1 MKITDFFDK
10 TVCINLDRR
19 FDRWSECVAEFDKNK
34 LVGIERFKAV
44 DGKSLVELPKGF
56 LTTSRLAL
64 VLTNMLILDKAIE
77 EDYSSILILE
87 DDVEFT
93 NQVTN
98 MKSFFD
104 SLPEDWD
111 MLYFG
116 GNHNTHV
123 GSEPPTIIND
133 KVCKLHNTFS
143 THCVAINKKAFKEI
157 LERLKKCDN
166 ALDVIYAELQKKL
179 NVYSFYP
186 MISTQRV
193 SFSDIENKMTDYK
206 WLIK

>member
-1 MKITDFFDK
+1 MNITNFFDK
-10 TVCINLDRR
+10 TYCINLDRR
-19 FDRWSECVAEFDKNK
+19 FDRWSECLFEFEQKR
-34 LVGIERFKAV
+34 LLGINRFKAV
-44 DGKSLVELPKGF
+44 DGNSLPKNVNGF
-56 LTTSRLAL
+56 MTPSRTAL
-64 VLTNMLILDKAIE
+64 VLTNIQILEEAIKNN
-77 EDYSSILILE
+77 YQSILILE

-93 NQVTN
+93 KQVTD

-123 GSEPPTIIND
+123 GSKPPAIIND

-143 THCVAINKKAFKEI
+143 THCVAINNKAFI
-157 LERLKKCDN
+157 QIIERLKRCDN
-166 ALDVIYAELQKKL
+166 ALDVVYSELQKKL

-186 MISTQRV
+186 MIATQRV
-193 SFSDIENKMTDYK
+193 SYSDIENKITDYK

>member
-10 TVCINLDRR
+10 TFCINLDRR

-44 DGKSLVELPKGF
+44 DGKDLAELPKGF

-77 EDYSSILILE
+77 ENYSSILILE

-93 NQVTN
+93 KQVGN

-143 THCVAINKKAFKEI
+143 THCVAINNKAFKKI

-166 ALDVIYAELQKKL
+166 ALDVIYSELQKKL

-186 MISTQRV
+186 MIATQRV

>member
-19 FDRWSECVAEFDKNK
+19 FDRWSECVAEFEKNK

-44 DGKSLVELPKGF
+44 DGKNLAELPKGF

-77 EDYSSILILE
+77 EGYNSILILE

-123 GSEPPTIIND
+123 GANPPTIIND

-143 THCVAINKKAFKEI
+143 THCVAINGKSFKEI

-166 ALDVIYAELQKKL
+166 ALDVIYAELQKNL

-186 MISTQRV
+186 MIATQRV
-193 SFSDIENKMTDYK
+193 SFSDIENKVTDYK

>member
-19 FDRWSECVAEFDKNK
+19 FDRWSECVAEFEKNK

-44 DGKSLVELPKGF
+44 DGNELQQISEVMTP
-56 LTTSRLAL
+56 SRTAL
-64 VLTNMLILDKAIE
+64 VLTNIQIIEDAIQN
-77 EDYSSILILE
+77 DYESILILE

-93 NQVTN
+93 DELKNINEYFN
-98 MKSFFD
+98 M
-104 SLPEDWD
+104 LPEDWD

-116 GNHNTHV
+116 GNHNTHIR
-123 GSEPPTIIND
+123 GIDPPKIIND

-143 THCVAINKKAFKEI
+143 THCVAINKKAYQII
-157 LERLKKCDN
+157 LDRIKLCDN
-166 ALDVIYAELQKKL
+166 PLDVIYANLQKTM
-179 NVYSFYP
+179 NVYCFYP
-186 MISTQRV
+186 AIATQRI
-193 SFSDIENKMTDYK
+193 SFSDIENRVTDYK

>member
-10 TVCINLDRR
+10 TFCINLDRR
-19 FDRWSECVAEFDKNK
+19 FDRWSECVSEFDKNK

-44 DGKSLVELPKGF
+44 DGKNLAELPKGF
-56 LTTSRLAL
+56 LTQSRLAL

-77 EDYSSILILE
+77 EDYNSILILE

-93 NQVTN
+93 KQVTN

-123 GSEPPTIIND
+123 GYEPPTIIND

-186 MISTQRV
+186 MIATQRV
-193 SFSDIENKMTDYK
+193 SFSDIENKVTDYK
-206 WLIK
+206 WLIN

>member
-34 LVGIERFKAV
+34 LSGIERFKAV
-44 DGKSLVELPKGF
+44 DGKNLAELPKGF
-56 LTTSRLAL
+56 LTQSRLAL

-77 EDYSSILILE
+77 EDYNSILILE

-93 NQVTN
+93 KQVTN

-143 THCVAINKKAFKEI
+143 THCVVINKKAFKEI

-186 MISTQRV
+186 MIATQRV

>member
-10 TVCINLDRR
+10 TFCINLDRR

-44 DGKSLVELPKGF
+44 DGKDLTELPKGF

-77 EDYSSILILE
+77 ENYSSILILE

-93 NQVTN
+93 KQVGN
-98 MKSFFD
+98 KKSFFD

-143 THCVAINKKAFKEI
+143 THCVAINNKAFKEV

-166 ALDVIYAELQKKL
+166 ALDVIYSELQKKL

-186 MISTQRV
+186 MIATQRV

>member
-19 FDRWSECVAEFDKNK
+19 FDRWSECVTEFDKNK
-34 LVGIERFKAV
+34 LVGIERFKAD
-44 DGKSLVELPKGF
+44 DGKSLAELPKGF

-77 EDYSSILILE
+77 EGYNSILILE

-93 NQVTN
+93 NQVNN

-157 LERLKKCDN
+157 LDRLKKCDN
-166 ALDVIYAELQKKL
+166 ALDVIYAELQKNL

-186 MISTQRV
+186 MIATQRV

>member
-19 FDRWSECVAEFDKNK
+19 FDRWSECVTEFDKNK

-44 DGKSLVELPKGF
+44 DGKSLAELPKGF

-77 EDYSSILILE
+77 EGYNSILILE

-93 NQVTN
+93 NQVNN

-143 THCVAINKKAFKEI
+143 THCVAINKKAFKALTAVNTVAVVRYLITYNLSI
-157 LERLKKCDN
+157 LNLPPKALAAYLYVFVVLKK
-166 ALDVIYAELQKKL
+166 
-179 NVYSFYP
+179 
-186 MISTQRV
+186 STATSV
-193 SFSDIENKMTDYK
+193 KFEYT
-206 WLIK
+206 L

>member
-10 TVCINLDRR
+10 TFCINLDRR

-34 LVGIERFKAV
+34 LVGIERFRAV
-44 DGKSLVELPKGF
+44 DGKDLTELPKGF

-64 VLTNMLILDKAIE
+64 VLTNMLILAKAIE
-77 EDYSSILILE
+77 ENYSSILILE

-93 NQVTN
+93 KQVVN

-143 THCVAINKKAFKEI
+143 THCVAINKSAFVKI
-157 LERLKKCDN
+157 YDRLKKCDN
-166 ALDVIYAELQKKL
+166 ALDVIYVELQNTL

-186 MISTQRV
+186 MIATQRV
-193 SFSDIENKMTDYK
+193 SFSDIENRVTDYK

>member
-1 MKITDFFDK
+1 MTLNDIADSIY
-10 TVCINLDRR
+10 VINLKDRV
-19 FDRWSECVAEFDKNK
+19 DRKEHIMNQLKKIKCVNYILFEGVNGKKIKNPTRLPSGMFGLINTYFNMYEDWK
-34 LVGIERFKAV
+34 KHPKDNILIIEDDCVFV
-44 DGKSLVELPKGF
+44 DGFNEKL
-56 LTTSRLAL
+56 
-64 VLTNMLILDKAIE
+64 N
-77 EDYSSILILE
+77 DYIKH
-87 DDVEFT
+87 V
-93 NQVTN
+93 
-98 MKSFFD
+98 
-104 SLPEDWD
+104 PEDWD

-143 THCVAINKKAFKEI
+143 THCVAINNKAFKEV

-166 ALDVIYAELQKKL
+166 ALDVIYSELQKKL

-186 MISTQRV
+186 MIATQRV

>member
-10 TVCINLDRR
+10 TFCINLDRR

-34 LVGIERFKAV
+34 LVGIERFRAV
-44 DGKSLVELPKGF
+44 DGKDLTELPKGF

-64 VLTNMLILDKAIE
+64 VLTNMLILAKAIE
-77 EDYSSILILE
+77 ENYSSILILE

-93 NQVTN
+93 KQVVN

-143 THCVAINKKAFKEI
+143 THCVAINNKAFKEI

-166 ALDVIYAELQKKL
+166 ALDVIYSELQKKL

-186 MISTQRV
+186 MIATQRV

-206 WLIK
+206 WLIR